1 MESRSYRP
9 DLVRRG
15 CNVPGVA
22 DNGASLV
29 PSSASRARASGEIPC
44 DRSLAVVDLLG
55 MLALAELLAFDRMAS
70 DARLAPDLH
79 RRAMLSEMAGK
90 EIQSY
95 SRLAERL
102 CQLGVDPE
110 SAMEPF
116 VAPLRDYH
124 ANTEPSDWF
133 EALTKAYVGDNFAD
147 DFMREAASS
156 LNGSDHDLVL
166 EILHDSRHAEFSA
179 QELRLGIGGD
189 PKLANRLS
197 MWARRLVGE
206 GMSQALRVAAE
217 RPALAS
223 LFAAETSDQAG
234 ETTEK
239 TGQLAT
245 EKSPAPG
252 ISAMIKRLTSAHSA
266 RMAAVGLNN

>member
-1 MESRSYRP
+1 
-9 DLVRRG
+9 
-15 CNVPGVA
+15 VPVVS
-22 DNGASLV
+22 DNDGSLV
-29 PSSASRARASGEIPC
+29 PGTARRRANGESRGGRSSAVI
-44 DRSLAVVDLLG
+44 DLLG

-79 RRAMLSEMAGK
+79 RRAMLSEMAGQ
-90 EIQSY
+90 EIRSY

-102 CQLGVDPE
+102 AGLGVDPE

-116 VAPLRDYH
+116 VDPLRDYH
-124 ANTEPSDWF
+124 AKTEPSDWF
-133 EALTKAYVGDNFAD
+133 EALAKAYVGDNFAD
-147 DFMREAASS
+147 DFMREAAAS
-156 LNGSDHDLVL
+156 LDSPDRDLVL
-166 EILHDSRHAEFSA
+166 EVLHDSRHGDFAAE
-179 QELRLGIGGD
+179 ELRVGMDAD

-223 LFAAETSDQAG
+223 LFGVEPDDQPRGLPAAEATSASG
-234 ETTEK
+234 V
-239 TGQLAT
+239 
-245 EKSPAPG
+245 PA
-252 ISAMIKRLTSAHSA
+252 MLKRLTTAHSA